1 MPYPGHLYPAL
12 HQSGPLGGL
21 QTGVAEAGGDDTVG
35 DTVELGHC
43 GPNGGGQVLL
53 PLLIPLGPDAPQ
65 AMVRDHLLEQILQG
79 DVRGGGERR

>member
-12 HQSGPLGGL
+12 HQSSPLGGF
-21 QTGVAEAGGDDTVG
+21 QTGVAQAGGDDTVG

-43 GPNGGGQVLL
+43 GPNGGGQVFL

-79 DVRGGGERR
+79 EVRGGCKGE